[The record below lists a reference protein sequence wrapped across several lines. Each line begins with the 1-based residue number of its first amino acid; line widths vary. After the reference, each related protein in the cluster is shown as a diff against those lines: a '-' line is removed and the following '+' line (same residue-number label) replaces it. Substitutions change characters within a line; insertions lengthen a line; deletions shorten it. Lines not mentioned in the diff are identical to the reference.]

1 MKPGMKLA
9 ILLISCIALWGG
21 IFFFACRSNNP
32 KERARL
38 VAEKSLMACVDC
50 PETVEIKAF
59 SDADSVFGREYITLD
74 ERVSIATAMMKI
86 SSRVMEQTDNM
97 ENVDFQDAELAGLM
111 ERQMSAMSALR
122 SLTGMF
128 PEESDKPKPFTGW
141 KVKVEYE
148 AKTVDGKPYHSEYW
162 FIIDKNAD
170 CVIKSFEIPLL

>member
-32 KERARL
+32 KERART

-122 SLTGMF
+122 SLTGLG
-128 PEESDKPKPFTGW
+128 PDNSDKPKPFTGW

-148 AKTVDGKPYHSEYW
+148 AKTADGKPYHSEYW
-162 FIIDKNAD
+162 FILDKNAD

>member
-1 MKPGMKLA
+1 MRPGMKLA
-9 ILLISCIALWGG
+9 ILLIGGIVVWGS
-21 IFFFACRSNNP
+21 IFFFACNSNNP
-32 KERARL
+32 KKRARA

-59 SDADSVFGREYITLD
+59 SDADSVFGREYVTLD
-74 ERVSIATAMMKI
+74 ERISIASAMMKI

-122 SLTGMF
+122 SLSG
-128 PEESDKPKPFTGW
+128 SDLANAKDPKPLTGW

-148 AKTVDGKPYHSEYW
+148 AKTIDGKPYHSEYW
-162 FIIDKNAD
+162 FILDKNAD
-170 CVIKSFEIPLL
+170 CVIKSFEIPLI

>member
-38 VAEKSLMACVDC
+38 IAEKSLMACVDC

-59 SDADSVFGREYITLD
+59 SEADSVFGREYITLD

-86 SSRVMEQTDNM
+86 SSHVMEQTDNM

>member
-1 MKPGMKLA
+1 MRPGMKLA
-9 ILLISCIALWGG
+9 ILLISGVLIWGG
-21 IFFFACRSNNP
+21 IFFFACSSNNP
-32 KERARL
+32 KERARF

-74 ERVSIATAMMKI
+74 ERVAIATAMMKI
-86 SSRVMEQTDNM
+86 STNVMARTENM
-97 ENVDFQDAELAGLM
+97 ENINFEDVELAGLM
-111 ERQMSAMSALR
+111 ERQMSAMAALR
-122 SLTGMF
+122 SLTGII

-148 AKTVDGKPYHSEYW
+148 AKTANGKPYHSEYW
-162 FIIDKNAD
+162 FILDKNAD

>member
-1 MKPGMKLA
+1 MKLA
-9 ILLISCIALWGG
+9 ILLISGVLIWGG
-21 IFFFACRSNNP
+21 IFFFACSSNNT

-50 PETVEIKAF
+50 PE

-74 ERVSIATAMMKI
+74 ERVAIATSMMKI

-97 ENVDFQDAELAGLM
+97 ENIDFNDVELAGLM

-122 SLTGMF
+122 SLTGLG
-128 PEESDKPKPFTGW
+128 PDNSDKPKPFTGW

-148 AKTVDGKPYHSEYW
+148 AKTADGKPYHSEYW
-162 FIIDKNAD
+162 FILDKNAD

>member
-1 MKPGMKLA
+1 MRPGTKLA
-9 ILLISCIALWGG
+9 ILLIGGILVWGS
-21 IFFFACRSNNP
+21 IFFFACNSNNP
-32 KERARL
+32 KKRTRA

-59 SDADSVFGREYITLD
+59 SDADSVFGREYVTLD
-74 ERVSIATAMMKI
+74 ERVSIASAMMKI

-97 ENVDFQDAELAGLM
+97 ENVDFEDAELAGLM

-122 SLTGMF
+122 SLAG
-128 PEESDKPKPFTGW
+128 SDFDNAKGPKSFTGW

-148 AKTVDGKPYHSEYW
+148 AKNIDGKPYHSEYW
-162 FIIDKNAD
+162 FILDKNAE

>member
-1 MKPGMKLA
+1 MKLA

>member
-1 MKPGMKLA
+1 MRPGMKLA
-9 ILLISCIALWGG
+9 ILLISGILLWGG
-21 IFFFACRSNNP
+21 IFFFACSSNNP

-50 PETVEIKAF
+50 PESVEIKAF

-74 ERVSIATAMMKI
+74 ERVAITTAMMKI
-86 SSRVMEQTDNM
+86 SSRVLEKTDYM
-97 ENVDFQDAELAGLM
+97 ENIDFDDLELASLM

-122 SLTGMF
+122 SLSGL
-128 PEESDKPKPFTGW
+128 ELDKKDKPGPFTGW

-148 AKTVDGKPYHSEYW
+148 AKTANGKPYHSEYW
-162 FIIDKNAD
+162 FILDKDAN

>member
-9 ILLISCIALWGG
+9 ILLISGIAIWSG
-21 IFFFACRSNNP
+21 IFFFACSSNNP
-32 KERARL
+32 KQRARA

-74 ERVSIATAMMKI
+74 ERIAIATSMMRI

-97 ENVDFQDAELAGLM
+97 ENIDFNDVELAGLM
-111 ERQMSAMSALR
+111 ERQMSTMSALR
-122 SLTGMF
+122 SLTGLDTDNS
-128 PEESDKPKPFTGW
+128 EKPKPFTGW

-148 AKTVDGKPYHSEYW
+148 AKTADGKPYHSEYW
-162 FIIDKNAD
+162 FILDKNAD

>member
-1 MKPGMKLA
+1 MRPGMKLA
-9 ILLISCIALWGG
+9 ILLISGVLIWGG
-21 IFFFACRSNNP
+21 IFFFACCSNNP

-74 ERVSIATAMMKI
+74 ERVSIATAMMNI

-97 ENVDFQDAELAGLM
+97 ENINFEDVELAGLM

-122 SLTGMF
+122 SLAGLSLEN
-128 PEESDKPKPFTGW
+128 PDKPKPFTGW

-148 AKTVDGKPYHSEYW
+148 AKTIDGKPYHSEYW
-162 FIIDKNAD
+162 FILDKDAD
-170 CVIKSFEIPLL
+170 CVIKSFEIPLI

>member
-1 MKPGMKLA
+1 MKPGIKLA
-9 ILLISCIALWGG
+9 ILLISGVLIWGG
-21 IFFFACRSNNP
+21 IFFFACSSNNT

-74 ERVSIATAMMKI
+74 ERVAIATSMMKI

>member
-1 MKPGMKLA
+1 MKLA
-9 ILLISCIALWGG
+9 ILLIGGMLIWGG
-21 IFFFACRSNNP
+21 IFFFACSSNNT
-32 KERARL
+32 KEHARL

-74 ERVSIATAMMKI
+74 ERVAIATSMMKI

-97 ENVDFQDAELAGLM
+97 ENIDFNDVELVGLM

-122 SLTGMF
+122 SLTGLS
-128 PEESDKPKPFTGW
+128 PDNSDTPKPFTGW

-148 AKTVDGKPYHSEYW
+148 ANTADGKPYHSEYW
-162 FIIDKNAD
+162 FILDKNAD

>member
-21 IFFFACRSNNP
+21 IFFFACRANNP

-148 AKTVDGKPYHSEYW
+148 AKTADGKPYHSEYW

>member
-1 MKPGMKLA
+1 MRPGTKLA
-9 ILLISCIALWGG
+9 ILLIGGILVWGS
-21 IFFFACRSNNP
+21 IFFFACNSNNP
-32 KERARL
+32 KKRTRA

-59 SDADSVFGREYITLD
+59 SDADSVFGREYVTLD
-74 ERVSIATAMMKI
+74 ERVSIASAMMKI

-97 ENVDFQDAELAGLM
+97 ENVDFKDAELAGLM

-122 SLTGMF
+122 SLAG
-128 PEESDKPKPFTGW
+128 SDFDNAKGPKPFTGW

-148 AKTVDGKPYHSEYW
+148 AKTIDGKPYHSEYW
-162 FIIDKNAD
+162 FILDKNAE

>member
-59 SDADSVFGREYITLD
+59 SEADSVFGREYITLD

>member
-9 ILLISCIALWGG
+9 ILLISCIAIWSG
-21 IFFFACRSNNP
+21 IFFFACSSSNP
-32 KERARL
+32 KQRARA

-74 ERVSIATAMMKI
+74 ERVAIATSMMKI
-86 SSRVMEQTDNM
+86 SSRVMERTDNM
-97 ENVDFQDAELAGLM
+97 DNIDFDDTELAGLM
-111 ERQMSAMSALR
+111 ERQMSAMAALR
-122 SLTGMF
+122 SLTGMI
-128 PEESDKPKPFTGW
+128 PEESDKPKSFTGW

-162 FIIDKNAD
+162 FIIDRNAD

>member
-9 ILLISCIALWGG
+9 ILLISGVLIWGG
-21 IFFFACRSNNP
+21 IFFFACSSNNT

-74 ERVSIATAMMKI
+74 ERVAIATSMMKI

-97 ENVDFQDAELAGLM
+97 ENIDFEDVELAGLM

-122 SLTGMF
+122 SLTGLG
-128 PEESDKPKPFTGW
+128 PDNSDKPKPFTGW

-162 FIIDKNAD
+162 FIIDRNAD

>member
-9 ILLISCIALWGG
+9 ILLISGILLWGG
-21 IFFFACRSNNP
+21 IFFFACSSNNP
-32 KERARL
+32 KQRARA

-74 ERVSIATAMMKI
+74 ERVAIATSMMKI
-86 SSRVMEQTDNM
+86 SSRVMERTDNM
-97 ENVDFQDAELAGLM
+97 ENIDFDDTELAGLM
-111 ERQMSAMSALR
+111 ERQMSAMAALR
-122 SLTGMF
+122 SLTGML
-128 PEESDKPKPFTGW
+128 PEESGKPKPFTGW
-141 KVKVEYE
+141 KIKVEYE

-162 FIIDKNAD
+162 FIIDRNAD

>member
-9 ILLISCIALWGG
+9 ILLISGVLIWGG
-21 IFFFACRSNNP
+21 IFFFACSSNNT

-74 ERVSIATAMMKI
+74 ERVAIATSMMKI

-97 ENVDFQDAELAGLM
+97 ENIDFNDVELAGLM

-122 SLTGMF
+122 SLTGLGPDIAISRSHSPVGKSRSSMRLRL
-128 PEESDKPKPFTGW
+128 PTVSRIIPNTGP
-141 KVKVEYE
+141 YLTRTL
-148 AKTVDGKPYHSEYW
+148 TV
-162 FIIDKNAD
+162 
-170 CVIKSFEIPLL
+170 

>member
-1 MKPGMKLA
+1 MRPGTKLA
-9 ILLISCIALWGG
+9 ILLIGGILVWGS
-21 IFFFACRSNNP
+21 IFFFACNSNNP
-32 KERARL
+32 KKRTRA

-59 SDADSVFGREYITLD
+59 SDADSVFGREYVTLD
-74 ERVSIATAMMKI
+74 ERVSIASAMMKI

-97 ENVDFQDAELAGLM
+97 ENVDFKDAELAGLM

-122 SLTGMF
+122 SLAG
-128 PEESDKPKPFTGW
+128 SDFDNAKGHKPFTGW

-148 AKTVDGKPYHSEYW
+148 AKTIDGKPYHSEYW
-162 FIIDKNAD
+162 FILDKNAE

>member
-9 ILLISCIALWGG
+9 ILLISGIVLWGG
-21 IFFFACRSNNP
+21 IFFFACSSDKP
-32 KERARL
+32 KNRARA

-74 ERVSIATAMMKI
+74 ERVAIAASMMKI
-86 SSRVMEQTDNM
+86 SSRVMERTDNM
-97 ENVDFQDAELAGLM
+97 ENIDFEDAELAGLM
-111 ERQMSAMSALR
+111 ERQMSAMAALR
-122 SLTGMF
+122 SLTGMA
-128 PEESDKPKPFTGW
+128 PDDSRKPKPFTGW

-148 AKTVDGKPYHSEYW
+148 AKTVNGKPYHSEYW
-162 FIIDKNAD
+162 FIVDRNAD